1 MPTIYRTD
9 RRMTTAGGT
18 LGISRHEEFG
28 TFASLLACDLH

>member
-18 LGISRHEEFG
+18 LGISRHVEFD
-28 TFASLLACDLH
+28 TFASLLSCGLH